1 MNVYVIHGNSY
12 YEEYGYIE
20 NIFGVFIRKD
30 AAEEARN
37 RVKKDLFEK
46 EMKKT
51 YTTVKKISDIEVNIL
66 EIETDELVNFELGGY
81 CE

>member
-12 YEEYGYIE
+12 YEDYGYIE
-20 NIFGVFIRKD
+20 NIFGVFFKKD
-30 AAEEARN
+30 AAEEAKN
-37 RVKKDLFEK
+37 RVIKDLFEK

-51 YTTVKKISDIEVNIL
+51 YTTVKKISDIEVDIL

>member
-1 MNVYVIHGNSY
+1 MVIL
-12 YEEYGYIE
+12 IMKIMAILK
-20 NIFGVFIRKD
+20 IFLVFFSKKD
-30 AAEEARN
+30 AAEEAKN
-37 RVKKDLFEK
+37 RVIKVLFEK

-51 YTTVKKISDIEVNIL
+51 YTTVKKISDIEVDIL

>member
-1 MNVYVIHGNSY
+1 MVIL
-12 YEEYGYIE
+12 IMKIMAILK
-20 NIFGVFIRKD
+20 IFLVFFFQKD
-30 AAEEARN
+30 AAEEAKN
-37 RVKKDLFEK
+37 RVIKDLFEK

-51 YTTVKKISDIEVNIL
+51 YTTVKKISDIEVDIL

>member
-1 MNVYVIHGNSY
+1 MIVYVIHGNSY
-12 YEEYGYIE
+12 YEDYGYIE
-20 NIFGVFIRKD
+20 NIFGVFFQKD
-30 AAEEARN
+30 AAEEAKN
-37 RVKKDLFEK
+37 RVIKDLFEK

-51 YTTVKKISDIEVNIL
+51 YTTVKKISDIEVDIL